1 MLCRYLCLH
10 AYFNLSRKKL
20 QGRFRKSLQ
29 KQTFPLFYR
38 HFLDLLIFSE
48 YFGIFAFFDNYR
60 SFLHHGQDMLKFGF
74 FLNLT
79 ADFGAISFKKSGCAK
94 TDFVAF
100 LGQVVFLGQA

>member
-60 SFLHHGQDMLKFGF
+60 SFLHHEQDMLKFGF

-79 ADFGAISFKKSGCAK
+79 AVLQAFALKKTGAAK
-94 TDFVAF
+94 IIFTTFW
-100 LGQVVFLGQA
+100 GQVVLLGQA

>member
-1 MLCRYLCLH
+1 MLCRYLCFH

-60 SFLHHGQDMLKFGF
+60 SFLHHEQDLLKFGF
-74 FLNLT
+74 SFNLT
-79 ADFGAISFKKSGCAK
+79 TDFGAISFKKSGGAK
-94 TDFVAF
+94 TAF
-100 LGQVVFLGQA
+100 IAFRGQVVFLGQA